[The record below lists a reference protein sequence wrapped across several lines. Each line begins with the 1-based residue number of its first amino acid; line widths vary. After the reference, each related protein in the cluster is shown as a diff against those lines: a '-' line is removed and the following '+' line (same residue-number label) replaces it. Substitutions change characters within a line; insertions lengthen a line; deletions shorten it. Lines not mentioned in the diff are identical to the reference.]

1 MTLTV
6 CLQLAVTVHDSAI
19 PRVRTTSTLT
29 ITVMR
34 NQNPPVFTEDVYNA
48 NVNIQTKVGDVI
60 ATIKATDADG
70 VSGKFPLCLFPPVS
84 YTHLRAHETG

>member
-70 VSGKFPLCLFPPVS
+70 VSGKFPLCLFPLLWCS
-84 YTHLRAHETG
+84 SA

>member
-1 MTLTV
+1 MTCTI

-48 NVNIQTKVGDVI
+48 NVNIQTKVGDAI
-60 ATIKATDADG
+60 ATIKANDADG
-70 VSGKFPLCLFPPVS
+70 VSGKFPLRIFPLLWCS
-84 YTHLRAHETG
+84 SA